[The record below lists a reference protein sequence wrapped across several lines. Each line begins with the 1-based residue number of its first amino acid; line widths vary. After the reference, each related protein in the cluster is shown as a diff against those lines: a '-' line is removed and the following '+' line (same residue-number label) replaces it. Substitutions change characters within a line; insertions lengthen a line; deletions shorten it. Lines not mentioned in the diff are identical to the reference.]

1 MARADELMKTLVAGS
16 AALALF
22 VLSACAPQV
31 EAPSDRGVC
40 WHMVSTKA
48 GVKFYKLSDHQP
60 DLEHCAASLEAM
72 RIHFLSLGGSSRE
85 VDGAYQGQF
94 LFLDQRGVFTSTQL
108 NGTPYLALVHTDDGR
123 LAMPGAVQ
131 Q

>member
-1 MARADELMKTLVAGS
+1 MRSLKAGCS
-16 AALALF
+16 ALIVLTACALAG
-22 VLSACAPQV
+22 CAPQV
-31 EAPSDRGVC
+31 EAPADRGVC
-40 WHMVSTKA
+40 WHMVTGRDKT
-48 GVKFYKLSDHQP
+48 VRFLKLADHEP

-72 RIHFLSLGGSSRE
+72 RLHFLSLGGSNRE

-94 LFLDQRGVFTSTQL
+94 LFLDQRGVFTATAL